1 MNGEKKIKTHDNGN
15 EYADSCRFNPRSQIY
30 SLHICQLIRFS
41 LLFGG
46 KKNKAHEKSFALN

>member
-1 MNGEKKIKTHDNGN
+1 MGEKIKTHVNDN

-41 LLFGG
+41 LLFG
-46 KKNKAHEKSFALN
+46 KKNKAHEISFALD